1 MVALPASSLWFIGF
15 LVGATI
21 GATVWRARLCTFGAV
36 EDALM
41 GHDWRRMKVFGLALG
56 IALIGTQ
63 ALIFSGLLDPLVT
76 TYVPDKLS
84 FLPIALGALM
94 FGFGMAMVGTCAFG
108 SLIRLGGGDLRALVV
123 LIVFGALA
131 YAMQRGILAP
141 IRIRAVEFFALPMP
155 GLTASSIGELSSYFT
170 GVDVSLWVSLL
181 LGGMLIAFYVRD
193 KRLKNARRLKLAG
206 VLLGLGVVAG
216 WLATHVLVD
225 PFATTVRTQSLTFVA
240 PVGRTFFGVLL
251 NTVNL
256 ADFGVG
262 TVIGTAVGAFV
273 MARRADEFRWNAF
286 DDQIE
291 MRRHLLGAV
300 LMGVGGVLAG
310 GCTIGQ
316 GLTAGSLLA
325 ITWPITV
332 GGMVL
337 GARLGI
343 AYLVGERWQDLFS
356 RDPA

>member
-1 MVALPASSLWFIGF
+1 MIALPASATGFLGF
-15 LVGATI
+15 LVGVAI
-21 GATVWRARLCTFGAV
+21 GAAVWRARLCSFGAV
-36 EDALM
+36 EDALI
-41 GHDWRRMKVFGLALG
+41 GRDWRRMRVFGLALG
-56 IALIGTQ
+56 IALTLTQ
-63 ALIFSGLLDPLVT
+63 LLIFTGLFDPRMT

-84 FLPIALGALM
+84 FLPIAIGAVM

-108 SLIRLGGGDLRALVV
+108 SLVRLGGGDLRSLVV
-123 LIVFGALA
+123 LIIFGALA

-141 IRIRAVEFFALPMP
+141 LRISTVELFAIPMP
-155 GLTASSIGELSSYFT
+155 GMAPSSVGGLSAYAFAADLSMWGGLLVAAILITLYV
-170 GVDVSLWVSLL
+170 VD
-181 LGGMLIAFYVRD
+181 R
-193 KRLKNARRLKLAG
+193 RLRRARRLMLAG
-206 VLLGLGVVAG
+206 ILLGLGVVAG
-216 WLATHVLVD
+216 WLATQTLLD
-225 PFATTVRTQSLTFVA
+225 SFATNVRSQSLTFVA
-240 PVGRTFFGVLL
+240 PVGRTFFGLLL
-251 NTVNL
+251 NTVDF

-262 TVIGTAVGAFV
+262 SVIGTIVGSFA
-273 MARRADEFRWNAF
+273 MARYADEFRWNAF

-291 MRRHLLGAV
+291 MRRHLTGAG

-343 AYLVGERWQDLFS
+343 AYLVGERWQDIFS

>member
-1 MVALPASSLWFIGF
+1 MMALPASAVGFVGF
-15 LVGATI
+15 LVGLLI
-21 GATVWRARLCTFGAV
+21 GAAVWRARLCTFGAV

-41 GHDWRRMKVFGLALG
+41 GRDWRRMKVFGLALG
-56 IALIGTQ
+56 IALVGTQ
-63 ALIFSGLLDPLVT
+63 LLVFAGMLDPRVT

-84 FLPIALGALM
+84 FLPIALGAVM

-108 SLIRLGGGDLRALVV
+108 SLIRLGGGDLRGVVV

-141 IRIRAVEFFALPMP
+141 LRIKAVEFFAIAIP
-155 GLTASSIGELSSYFT
+155 GSVPGSIGGLGGYAF
-170 GVDVSLWVSLL
+170 GVDIALWVALL
-181 LGGMLIAFYVRD
+181 LGGLLLTIFVAD
-193 KRLKNARRLKLAG
+193 KRLRRARRLMLAG
-206 VLLGLGVVAG
+206 VLLGLGVIAG

-225 PFATTVRTQSLTFVA
+225 TFATSVRPQSLTFVA
-240 PVGRTFFGVLL
+240 PVGRAFFGVLL
-251 NTVNL
+251 NTVDL

-262 TVIGTAVGAFV
+262 TVLGTVVGAFV
-273 MARRADEFRWNAF
+273 MARRADEFRWSAF

-291 MRRHLLGAV
+291 MRRHLLGAA

-316 GLTAGSLLA
+316 GLTAGSLMA

-343 AYLVGERWQDLFS
+343 AYLVGERWQDLIS
-356 RDPA
+356 GDSA